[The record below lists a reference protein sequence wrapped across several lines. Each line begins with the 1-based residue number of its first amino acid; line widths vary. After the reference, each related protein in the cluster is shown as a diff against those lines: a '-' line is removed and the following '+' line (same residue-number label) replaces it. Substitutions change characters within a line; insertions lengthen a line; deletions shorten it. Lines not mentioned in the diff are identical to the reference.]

1 MTAKQRKFLNA
12 YIKIGNATEAAK
24 AAGYSERSA
33 HVQGCN
39 LLKNP
44 KIAEELAKA
53 QDRAATAAEHT
64 LDVHVAKMA
73 ELAEEAIR
81 RGQLSAAV
89 QATHHIGKA
98 VGLYTD
104 RVRVEGQIEVLA
116 FRRREGVPA

>member
-1 MTAKQRKFLNA
+1 MTARQRKFAQA
-12 YIKIGNATEAAK
+12 YTKLGNATEAAK
-24 AAGYSERSA
+24 QAGYSPKTAYAAGSR
-33 HVQGCN
+33 
-39 LLKNP
+39 LLRNGEVA
-44 KIAEELAKA
+44 AEIAKA

-73 ELAEEAIR
+73 ELAEEATR